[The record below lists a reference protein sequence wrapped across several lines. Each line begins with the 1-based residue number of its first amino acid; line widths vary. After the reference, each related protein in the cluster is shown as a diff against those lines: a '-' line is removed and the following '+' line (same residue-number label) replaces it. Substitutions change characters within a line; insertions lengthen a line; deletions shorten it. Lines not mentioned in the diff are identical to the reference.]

1 MSSFKRKAATKQSSL
16 PPGCR
21 ISPSSP
27 STTITSTGIP
37 SLDDILGGGLP
48 LSCSLLVLA
57 PDPHSAYGELVQ
69 KYFIAQGLACGQ
81 TVCVVDDDAEAFVA
95 ECMWTPSASA
105 PFAHAP
111 AQVADDERAEDATGE
126 DAQIKIAWRYERMGK
141 FQTTIGPS
149 SISTSPSSTASNSY
163 VSSRAHAGR
172 DDPIERLRR
181 DAFGR

>member
-57 PDPHSAYGELVQ
+57 PDSHSAYGELVQ

-105 PFAHAP
+105 PFAHA
-111 AQVADDERAEDATGE
+111 AVADDEPAEDAPGE

-141 FQTTIGPS
+141 FQTTVGPS
-149 SISTSPSSTASNSY
+149 STSTSPSSTASNPY

-172 DDPIERLRR
+172 DDPVERLRR

>member
-105 PFAHAP
+105 PFSHAP
-111 AQVADDERAEDATGE
+111 AQVADDVTGG

-141 FQTTIGPS
+141 FQTTVGPS
-149 SISTSPSSTASNSY
+149 STSPSSTASNPY

-181 DAFGR
+181 DVFGR